1 MAQCTVRHPK
11 TVTSSLSLLNEEPK
25 TAGVVPRFVVVM
37 VVVRPVLGR
46 FAGARD
52 GSDDRGGADG
62 RGGSDDRATVFGGG
76 TGEAGGSSSDIS
88 TVSVD
93 NKKDKERGD
102 KETAV
107 REHVFGWT
115 SFHPSLFSLSL
126 YLIQWLC
133 GSLSQRHWCVLLL
146 VGRTHRQHGGGRF
159 HGRQLFLDASDGAVA
174 SIQCRCS
181 GDCRSR
187 AGHVHQ
193 RQRAA
198 SSDSR

>member
-1 MAQCTVRHPK
+1 MARCTVRHPK

-126 YLIQWLC
+126 PHTVAVWQLE
-133 GSLSQRHWCVLLL
+133 STTL
-146 VGRTHRQHGGGRF
+146 VRLAVGWPNSSAAWRRTH
-159 HGRQLFLDASDGAVA
+159 
-174 SIQCRCS
+174 
-181 GDCRSR
+181 SR
-187 AGHVHQ
+187 PSVV
-193 RQRAA
+193 
-198 SSDSR
+198 S